1 MQQRAGPDRAEN
13 LDRALAAMEAAA
25 GAGAELVAF
34 AELAI
39 DRFFPQAENDTTAL
53 DLAEPIPGPTTRRI
67 ATRAGDLGLVT
78 VFNLYELGDDGHRYD
93 SSPVFDADGRLLGVT
108 RMAHI
113 TQYERFHEQ
122 DYYAEGDQGAR
133 VYDTAVGRIGVAI
146 CYDRHYPEYMRRL
159 GELGAALV
167 VIPQAGAVGEWPEG
181 LYEAEVR
188 VAAFQNGYFVALCN
202 RVGEEERL
210 TFAGESFVA
219 NPEGSIVARAPE
231 LEEALLVADL
241 DLSECATSTARRLFW
256 RDRRPELYKS
266 WIEDG
271 SRVAHPMA
279 RSGTD

>member
-1 MQQRAGPDRAEN
+1 
-13 LDRALAAMEAAA
+13 
-25 GAGAELVAF
+25 
-34 AELAI
+34 
-39 DRFFPQAENDTTAL
+39 
-53 DLAEPIPGPTTRRI
+53 
-67 ATRAGDLGLVT
+67 
-78 VFNLYELGDDGHRYD
+78 
-93 SSPVFDADGRLLGVT
+93 
-108 RMAHI
+108 
-113 TQYERFHEQ
+113 
-122 DYYAEGDQGAR
+122 
-133 VYDTAVGRIGVAI
+133 
-146 CYDRHYPEYMRRL
+146 
-159 GELGAALV
+159 
-167 VIPQAGAVGEWPEG
+167 VGEWPEG